1 MGFDQRHIVI
11 LSTCLLCGC
20 LEGATGPV
28 ESPNVRG
35 TYTDSAGIVIR
46 LGADSIM
53 GPSELQLSQNPNS
66 AQVTGDIIFSQI
78 EDITLVRGEIKSPM
92 LVLTTSTEETDAN
105 DCHLYTQEWELRI
118 QLPDLKVADVRGTIC
133 EGDGQG
139 GHVALREITG
149 GDGVYVRR
157 E

>member
-1 MGFDQRHIVI
+1 MSFHRGHIVI

-28 ESPNVRG
+28 ESPNVGG
-35 TYTDSAGIVIR
+35 TYTDSTGIVIR
-46 LGADSIM
+46 LGADSLL
-53 GPSELQLSQNPNS
+53 GPAQLQLSQNPNS
-66 AQVTGDIIFSQI
+66 AEVTGDIIYSPI
-78 EDITLVRGEIKSPM
+78 EDIEIVSGEIKSPM
-92 LVLTTSTEETDAN
+92 LVLTTRTEETDAN

-118 QLPDLKVADVRGTIC
+118 QLPDLKVATVRGTVC

-139 GHVALREITG
+139 GHVALRDITG

-157 E
+157 